1 MSATSLPARTL
12 DLFRGTPLAA
22 REWIGQRTSAGILE
36 PLLLIAVGGGL
47 YGAALGAWRAPLLA
61 VYAAIKLPLLLTATA
76 ATDALLNGL
85 WARWLGLE
93 LTLGQSLRAVLL
105 TFGFA
110 SVVLGAFAPIVLF
123 FDLTLPPPTARDAW
137 TGHDVLG
144 LAHVAAVACAGSV
157 AVVRQHR
164 WIRELHPGAPAAG
177 RVVVLWLAIN
187 LFVGAQLSWNLR
199 PWFGSPGMRVEFLR
213 DHPFDGTFYE
223 SVFRMTGHHAP

>member
-1 MSATSLPARTL
+1 MLETSLPARTR
-12 DLFRGTPLAA
+12 DLFRGAPHAAESWIAA
-22 REWIGQRTSAGILE
+22 RTGAGIIE

-47 YGAALGAWRAPLLA
+47 YGAAIGAWRAPLLA
-61 VYAAIKLPLLLTATA
+61 AYVAIKLPLLLVATA

-85 WARWLGLE
+85 WARRLGLD

-105 TFGFA
+105 SFALA

-123 FDLTLPPPTARDAW
+123 FDLTLPAPAARDAW

-144 LAHVAAVACAGSV
+144 LAHVAAIACAGSV
-157 AVVRQHR
+157 AVLRQHR

-213 DHPFDGTFYE
+213 EHPFDGTFYE
-223 SVFRMTGHHAP
+223 SVFRMTRHHAP